1 LPTGRVVVV
10 MVTVPV
16 VGFTVP
22 EPRAVPPLVIVIVPV
37 VPGGTVAVIVTGLPY
52 VLDPEVVTTTV
63 GVALLTIWVRVAV
76 AVLSLVSPLY
86 VAVIVLDPNGKV
98 VLLTAATP
106 LIKVEVPSTFD
117 PLVKVT
123 VPVALEGTT
132 AVKTTNWFAADGLID
147 EESASIGVAL
157 VTVCVV
163 VPVAGLLFVSPP

>member
-1 LPTGRVVVV
+1 VIGSLPTGRVVVV

-86 VAVIVLDPNGKV
+86 VAVIVLDPNGS
-98 VLLTAATP
+98 
-106 LIKVEVPSTFD
+106 VEVLTEVTPFTNTDVPRTTD

-123 VPVALEGTT
+123 VPAVLDGRD
-132 AVKTTNWFAADGLID
+132 AVKTTD
-147 EESASIGVAL
+147 
-157 VTVCVV
+157 
-163 VPVAGLLFVSPP
+163 